1 MAGLCFVRLPIES
14 RSQIIMIVFPRRR
27 EHYIH
32 HRTKRA
38 TGFLE
43 LSAVGNDNL
52 FLRGSRLRSKGF
64 NLLDNVH
71 AFHDRSK
78 DTVLAVQPGGLDG
91 TEEDWTRQTAIM
103 TKMRGMVW
111 LERKDCLSMLPFT
124 YIGIRWCWAVET
136 IKKITFVRYCA
147 KQLASKKKN
156 TPFPLDLLR
165 RWPYSRFQVRCASIW
180 SFRLR
185 TCFRRCSGKEQDRR
199 QSLYDWI
206 RTFQEAFS
214 LKTTYL
220 STSSVVVGE
229 VTSLAHELRNDTV
242 EGGTLVSESLF
253 SGAQGTKVFGSLGN
267 NISAE
272 FHDDAALRLI
282 RDSKK
287 KKDDDRVRRGLAR
300 I

>member
-103 TKMRGMVW
+103 TKMRGMV
-111 LERKDCLSMLPFT
+111 
-124 YIGIRWCWAVET
+124 
-136 IKKITFVRYCA
+136 
-147 KQLASKKKN
+147 
-156 TPFPLDLLR
+156 
-165 RWPYSRFQVRCASIW
+165 
-180 SFRLR
+180 
-185 TCFRRCSGKEQDRR
+185 
-199 QSLYDWI
+199 
-206 RTFQEAFS
+206 
-214 LKTTYL
+214 
-220 STSSVVVGE
+220 
-229 VTSLAHELRNDTV
+229 
-242 EGGTLVSESLF
+242 
-253 SGAQGTKVFGSLGN
+253 
-267 NISAE
+267 
-272 FHDDAALRLI
+272 
-282 RDSKK
+282 
-287 KKDDDRVRRGLAR
+287 
-300 I
+300 